1 MELEKLTDEQ
11 LKVYIER
18 CLANSSETREKMEV
32 GENYYNYKQEI
43 DNKER
48 VMLSKNKIIRMRNMP
63 NQKIKD
69 NQYARAVDQKINFLL
84 AEKPN
89 IDSEDEEA
97 LTYLNNFFDNRFI
110 RTLNKLGT
118 DSYNCGI
125 SWLYVYTDGKDID
138 YKKLDSKCVVPIWTD
153 DNHESLEG
161 VIYLVSKEEFEGN
174 TLVKKSYVYL
184 YTKKEVRI
192 YSYENGVLEEKDKN
206 AYLEKDDVTY
216 DYGRIPFVYFK
227 QPGEVPLIN
236 RVKSLQDALNLIMS
250 NYADGMLQNPGNTIL
265 ILKNYDGQDL
275 QEFRK
280 NLAEVGAVKVRTAD
294 GMQGGVDTLEINV
307 NSENYKVII
316 EMLKKAIAHNARS
329 LYLDNDRT
337 SNAPNTLNIKS
348 MYSDMEL
355 DANKMELEF
364 TASFEY
370 MFKFINQVKNIN
382 FDNVN
387 IRFKRNIMVNDEST
401 VEMIRNSIG
410 IVSDETLRANHPLV
424 DDSEKEE
431 DRIKVQEEK
440 RLSMFNDYSGL
451 GDSHGQEE

>member
-1 MELEKLTDEQ
+1 MDLEKLTDEQ
-11 LKVYIER
+11 IKIYVER
-18 CLANSSETREKMEV
+18 CISSSAEKIENMKV
-32 GENYYNYKQEI
+32 GENYYSYKQEI
-43 DNKER
+43 DDKER
-48 VMLSKNKIIRMRNMP
+48 VMIGNKKIIRMRNMP
-63 NQKIKD
+63 NQKLKD
-69 NQYARAVDQKINFLL
+69 NQYARAVDQKINYLL

-89 IDSEDEEA
+89 IDCDDEET
-97 LTYLNNFFDNRFI
+97 LKYLNKFFDNRFI

-125 SWLYVYTDGKDID
+125 GWMFVKTDGAEIG
-138 YKKLDSKCVVPIWTD
+138 YKRIDSKSIIPIWTD

-161 VIYLVSKEEFEGN
+161 IIYLVSKEEFEGE
-174 TLVKKSYVYL
+174 TIISKPYVYL

-192 YSYENGVLEEKDKN
+192 YSYEGGQLKEIDKSV
-206 AYLEKDDVTY
+206 YLEKNNVKY

-227 QPGEVPLIN
+227 QPGELPLIN
-236 RVKSLQDALNLIMS
+236 RVKSLQDALNLILS

-275 QEFRK
+275 EEFRK
-280 NLAEVGAVKVRTAD
+280 NLAEVGAVKVRSTPGAE
-294 GMQGGVDTLEINV
+294 GGIDSLEINV

-337 SNAPNTLNIKS
+337 STAPNTLNIKS

-370 MFKFINQVKNIN
+370 MFKFMNQVNGID
-382 FDNVN
+382 FEGVD

-424 DDSEKEE
+424 EDTELEE
-431 DRIKVQEEK
+431 ERIKAQEEK
-440 RLSMFNDYSGL
+440 KLAMFDDYAGL
-451 GDSHGQEE
+451 GDSHDHEE

>member
-1 MELEKLTDEQ
+1 M
-11 LKVYIER
+11 
-18 CLANSSETREKMEV
+18 
-32 GENYYNYKQEI
+32 
-43 DNKER
+43 
-48 VMLSKNKIIRMRNMP
+48 
-63 NQKIKD
+63 
-69 NQYARAVDQKINFLL
+69 
-84 AEKPN
+84 
-89 IDSEDEEA
+89 
-97 LTYLNNFFDNRFI
+97 
-110 RTLNKLGT
+110 
-118 DSYNCGI
+118 
-125 SWLYVYTDGKDID
+125 
-138 YKKLDSKCVVPIWTD
+138 
-153 DNHESLEG
+153 
-161 VIYLVSKEEFEGN
+161 
-174 TLVKKSYVYL
+174 
-184 YTKKEVRI
+184 
-192 YSYENGVLEEKDKN
+192 
-206 AYLEKDDVTY
+206 
-216 DYGRIPFVYFK
+216 
-227 QPGEVPLIN
+227 PLIN
-236 RVKSLQDALNLIMS
+236 RVKSLQDALNLILS

-280 NLAEVGAVKVRTAD
+280 NLAEMGAIKVTTAD
-294 GMQGGVDTLEINV
+294 GMQGGVESLEVNV

-370 MFKFINQVKNIN
+370 MFKFMNQVNGID
-382 FDNVN
+382 FEGVD

-424 DDSEKEE
+424 DDLEKEE
-431 DRIKVQEEK
+431 DRIKAQEEK

-451 GDSHGQEE
+451 GDSHGQED